1 LPFGSLRVT
10 KTPKALWLVKRGTW
24 EIREAPEA
32 WPKIGEVR
40 IAARAIGL
48 NFAELMASQGLYPD
62 APKLPAILGY
72 EIAGEIDAV
81 GEGVDASRI
90 GERVV
95 AMTRFGAHA
104 QFCCAPSQV
113 ALPIPPAMSFEAAAA
128 LPVTYLTA
136 YHMLFFAANL
146 RAGESLLVQMAAGGV
161 GTAVL
166 QLCQT
171 VAGVTTFGTASAR
184 KHQVLRDN
192 GCTYPIDYHT
202 VDYEAEVRR
211 LTEGRGVDVV
221 LDPLGGRDT
230 LKGYRLLREG
240 GRIVNYGFA
249 NLQGRRFN
257 PFHILGQLA
266 LVPRFSPL
274 RLMDEN
280 RSVIGVNMGHLF
292 GRADLLFG
300 EMQAL
305 LALYEQGK
313 IAPVIDCVLPFE
325 RAAEGYDRIAS
336 GQNVGKVVVAAPV

>member
-1 LPFGSLRVT
+1 M
-10 KTPKALWLVKRGTW
+10 KALWLVKRGTW
-24 EIREAPEA
+24 EIRETPEVR
-32 WPKIGEVR
+32 PKPGEVR
-40 IAARAIGL
+40 VAVRTFGL

-62 APKLPAILGY
+62 APKRPAILGY

-95 AMTRFGAHA
+95 AMTHFGAHA
-104 QFCCAPSQV
+104 QLCCVPSQF
-113 ALPIPPAMSFEAAAA
+113 ALPMPAAMSFEAAAA

-146 RAGESLLVQMAAGGV
+146 RAGESVLVQMAAGGV

-184 KHQVLRDN
+184 KHQALRDN
-192 GCTYPIDYHT
+192 GCTYPIDYHAT
-202 VDYEAEVRR
+202 DYVAEVRR

-230 LKGYRLLREG
+230 VKGYRLLRAG
-240 GRIVNYGFA
+240 GRLVNYGFA

-257 PFHILGQLA
+257 PFRILGQLA
-266 LVPRFSPL
+266 GVPRFSPL
-274 RLMDEN
+274 RLMHDN
-280 RSVIGVNMGHLF
+280 GSVVGVNMGHLF
-292 GRADLLFG
+292 GRADLLIG
-300 EMQAL
+300 EMRVL

-313 IAPVIDCVLPFE
+313 IAPVIDCVLPLE
-325 RAAEGYDRIAS
+325 RATEGYDRIAS
-336 GQNVGKVVVAAPV
+336 GQNVGKVVVAASLAARM